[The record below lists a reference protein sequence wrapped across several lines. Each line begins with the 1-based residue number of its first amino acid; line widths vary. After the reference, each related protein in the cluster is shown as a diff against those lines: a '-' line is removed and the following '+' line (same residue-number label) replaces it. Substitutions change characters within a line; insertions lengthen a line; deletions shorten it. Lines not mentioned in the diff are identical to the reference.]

1 MIDWS
6 QIVHEHGPI
15 VWRTVYRLVNHEA
28 DAADCF
34 QRTFVSALQLS
45 RQEEIRNWP
54 GVLKRLATAR
64 AVDCLRQ
71 RQREW
76 RRWTALREGLS
87 ADRTGMGPPLAAQS
101 SELADHLRQALR
113 ELDDAQA
120 QVFILACLE
129 DWQYDEIAQ
138 HLGVTVNHV
147 GVLLNRARAALRER
161 LRSFAPAA
169 FRSQTEEKS

>member
-1 MIDWS
+1 MTDWS
-6 QIVHEHGPI
+6 QIVQEHGPM

-45 RQEEIRNWP
+45 RQEQIRNWP
-54 GVLKRLATAR
+54 GILKRLATAR
-64 AVDCLRQ
+64 ALDCLRQ

-87 ADRTGMGPPLAAQS
+87 IDRKTLGPVLAAQS
-101 SELADHLRQALR
+101 SELADQLRQALR
-113 ELDDAQA
+113 ELDEAQA

-129 DWQYDEIAQ
+129 DWPYEEIAQ
-138 HLGVTVNHV
+138 HLGITANHV
-147 GVLLNRARAALRER
+147 GVLLNRARTALRER
-161 LRSFAPAA
+161 LRSHESAA
-169 FRSQTEEKS
+169 FPPQTEKKS